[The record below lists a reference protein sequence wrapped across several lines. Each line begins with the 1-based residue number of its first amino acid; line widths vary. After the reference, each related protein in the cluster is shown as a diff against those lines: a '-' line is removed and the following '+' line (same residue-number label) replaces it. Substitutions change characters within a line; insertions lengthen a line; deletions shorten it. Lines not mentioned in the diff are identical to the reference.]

1 MKVDLSTRFTFSR
14 ISCKIKNSEV
24 KEIMRYILFEIG
36 PLTLYSY
43 GFMIAVGIIAA
54 IMAADFRAKKYGL
67 SGDHMYGI
75 AILGLLFG
83 MVGAK
88 LLFFITEIKDII
100 EDPSVLL
107 SLSEGFVVYGGII
120 GGIFGAYLYCRW
132 KKLPILKYFDI
143 AIPSLAL
150 AQGFGRIG
158 CFLAGCCY
166 GRETHAWYGITF
178 ENSPFAPNHVSL
190 IPTQLISSAADFIHF
205 FLLLSITKR
214 KKTDGIVVSSYLIFY
229 SIGRFLIEM
238 LRNDPRGNVSV
249 LSTSQIISIFILG
262 MGILSLIWLKKKGT
276 KEEHVGEA

>member
-1 MKVDLSTRFTFSR
+1 
-14 ISCKIKNSEV
+14 
-24 KEIMRYILFEIG
+24 MRYILFEIG

-132 KKLPILKYFDI
+132 KKLPVLKYFDI

-166 GRETHAWYGITF
+166 GRETYAWYGITF

-249 LSTSQIISIFILG
+249 LSTSQFISIFILG

>member
-1 MKVDLSTRFTFSR
+1 
-14 ISCKIKNSEV
+14 
-24 KEIMRYILFEIG
+24 MRYILFEIG

-75 AILGLLFG
+75 AFLGLLFG

-132 KKLPILKYFDI
+132 KKLPVLKYFDI

-178 ENSPFAPNHVSL
+178 ENSPLAPNHVSL
-190 IPTQLISSAADFIHF
+190 IPAQLISSAADFIHF

-249 LSTSQIISIFILG
+249 LSTSQFISIFILG

>member
-1 MKVDLSTRFTFSR
+1 
-14 ISCKIKNSEV
+14 
-24 KEIMRYILFEIG
+24 MRYILFEIG

-120 GGIFGAYLYCRW
+120 GGDVYKR
-132 KKLPILKYFDI
+132 
-143 AIPSLAL
+143 
-150 AQGFGRIG
+150 Q
-158 CFLAGCCY
+158 FLQ
-166 GRETHAWYGITF
+166 RL
-178 ENSPFAPNHVSL
+178 V
-190 IPTQLISSAADFIHF
+190 
-205 FLLLSITKR
+205 FLT
-214 KKTDGIVVSSYLIFY
+214 
-229 SIGRFLIEM
+229 
-238 LRNDPRGNVSV
+238 
-249 LSTSQIISIFILG
+249 
-262 MGILSLIWLKKKGT
+262 
-276 KEEHVGEA
+276 

>member
-1 MKVDLSTRFTFSR
+1 
-14 ISCKIKNSEV
+14 
-24 KEIMRYILFEIG
+24 MRYILFELG

-249 LSTSQIISIFILG
+249 LSTSQFISIFILG